1 MVAEDIDV
9 KYEDAIKRCKP
20 SFRSK
25 LEHSVSLLRKAEG
38 LAKMYDNDDGFFLA
52 FSGGKD
58 SQALYHVTKMA
69 GVLFK
74 GHFSP
79 TSVDPPDLIRFIKNE
94 YPSVEWGHLDF
105 SIYQRAVER
114 RILPTMRVRWCCADF
129 KETAGAGKVT
139 LIGIRKEES
148 ARRAKRHEVEVS
160 NKKFSGSLDEFEDWS
175 KAEIER
181 KTKRKSKRKI
191 NEDEFSVKSD
201 SEVHCIN
208 GKDSILISPIF
219 DWTEKDIWYFLDKI
233 IGAPHCNLY
242 DEGYK
247 RIGCILCPMSSLKSK
262 QRDIERFPHVK
273 RNWIKAI
280 KEIRSGGGY
289 SKKDLY
295 GGTSQQNGCSR
306 HYHEKRDSERK
317 QQNIW
322 TSGRIQKAIPIG
334 RTFGHRFT
342 REQFNDASRWKPTTP
357 THSKTTMG
365 QQTHNTSL
373 RQERCSGF
381 SESPASGGVDAGQWT
396 EDEIAEAI
404 FDWWIS
410 GKPYKQWYSDKYLQQ
425 EIEFDTE

>member
-25 LEHSVSLLRKAEG
+25 LEHSVTLLRKAEG
-38 LAKMYDNDDGFFLA
+38 LAKMYDNEDGFFLA

-181 KTKRKSKRKI
+181 KTKRKTKRKI

-233 IGAPHCNLY
+233 IGAPHCKLY

-247 RIGCILCPMSSLKSK
+247 RIGCILCPMSAPKSK

-280 KEIRSGGGY
+280 KEIRSGGVGVF
-289 SKKDLY
+289 KEGFIWWNIPTKWM
-295 GGTSQQNGCSR
+295 QQTLPR
-306 HYHEKRDSERK
+306 EKRFRAKTTKHLDVRANTK
-317 QQNIW
+317 GNPYWKDIW
-322 TSGRIQKAIPIG
+322 TPLYKGAVQRRESMETDYPPPTARLLWATNPQYVITTRTMQWVFREPCVRWRRCRAMDGR
-334 RTFGHRFT
+334 
-342 REQFNDASRWKPTTP
+342 
-357 THSKTTMG
+357 
-365 QQTHNTSL
+365 
-373 RQERCSGF
+373 
-381 SESPASGGVDAGQWT
+381 
-396 EDEIAEAI
+396 
-404 FDWWIS
+404 
-410 GKPYKQWYSDKYLQQ
+410 
-425 EIEFDTE
+425 

>member
-25 LEHSVSLLRKAEG
+25 LEHSVTLLRKAEG

-181 KTKRKSKRKI
+181 KTKRKTKRKI

-219 DWTEKDIWYFLDKI
+219 DWTEKDIWYFLNDI
-233 IGAPHCNLY
+233 IKAPHCKLY

-247 RIGCILCPMSSLKSK
+247 RIGCILCPMSSPKSK

-280 KEIRSGGGY
+280 KEIRRGGVFKEEFIWWNIPRDWMQQTLQRG
-289 SKKDLY
+289 KCL
-295 GGTSQQNGCSR
+295 GQHITS
-306 HYHEKRDSERK
+306 RK
-317 QQNIW
+317 L
-322 TSGRIQKAIPIG
+322 PL
-334 RTFGHRFT
+334 HLC
-342 REQFNDASRWKPTTP
+342 
-357 THSKTTMG
+357 KTTMG

-381 SESPASGGVDAGQWT
+381 SESPASCGVDAGQWT

>member
-25 LEHSVSLLRKAEG
+25 LEHSVTLLRKAEG
-38 LAKMYDNDDGFFLA
+38 LAKTYDNDDGFFLA

-139 LIGIRKEES
+139 LIGIRAEES

-233 IGAPHCNLY
+233 IGAPHCKLY
-242 DEGYK
+242 DEGYT
-247 RIGCILCPMSSLKSK
+247 RIGCILCPMSSQKSK

-280 KEIRSGGGY
+280 KEIRSGVGY

-306 HYHEKRDSERK
+306 HYSEGNVWGNTLLPANHPR
-317 QQNIW
+317 
-322 TSGRIQKAIPIG
+322 
-334 RTFGHRFT
+334 
-342 REQFNDASRWKPTTP
+342 PTPLQDYYGATNP
-357 THSKTTMG
+357 TIRHYGKNNAVG
-365 QQTHNTSL
+365 FRRAL
-373 RQERCSGF
+373 RQV
-381 SESPASGGVDAGQWT
+381 A
-396 EDEIAEAI
+396 
-404 FDWWIS
+404 
-410 GKPYKQWYSDKYLQQ
+410 
-425 EIEFDTE
+425 